1 MYIEEV
7 AGISKY
13 KDRRKETES
22 KVKRTKE
29 NIARVKDIREE
40 ISRAVKRL
48 ENQAKAAE
56 RYNSLVEKEE
66 KLKLDIAII
75 DSLNAN
81 HDKEQYESQVDKLS
95 KENEMLAV
103 KINSHQSM
111 IDQIKTEHQDTIDA
125 YDGAQKEF

>member
-29 NIARVKDIREE
+29 NIARVKDIRDE

-56 RYNSLVEKEE
+56 
-66 KLKLDIAII
+66 
-75 DSLNAN
+75 
-81 HDKEQYESQVDKLS
+81 
-95 KENEMLAV
+95 
-103 KINSHQSM
+103 KI
-111 IDQIKTEHQDTIDA
+111 
-125 YDGAQKEF
+125 

>member
-1 MYIEEV
+1 MTKDGQSDYYINNTRVRRKDVQDMFLGTGLGSNSYAIIEQGMISKIVSAKPEELRMYIEEV

-56 RYNSLVEKEE
+56 RYNSLV
-66 KLKLDIAII
+66 
-75 DSLNAN
+75 
-81 HDKEQYESQVDKLS
+81 
-95 KENEMLAV
+95 AV
-103 KINSHQSM
+103 SYTHLTLPTKQPV
-111 IDQIKTEHQDTIDA
+111 
-125 YDGAQKEF
+125 